1 MISSSS
7 GLMVWIFIISASI
20 FCFSNS
26 FAACKDSQTK
36 CPVATIVTS
45 FPGLSNIPFPI
56 LKPKS
61 SVVKLGTEG
70 RPNLKYTGPLC
81 SATARVAL
89 FVWLKSQVFITVIP
103 GSIFINP
110 ISSKIW

>member
-1 MISSSS
+1 MISLSS
-7 GLMVWIFIISASI
+7 GLIVWIFITSASI

-26 FAACKDSQTK
+26 FAASKDSQTK

-61 SVVKLGTEG
+61 LVVKLGPKDVRILNIQDLHIQQQLE
-70 RPNLKYTGPLC
+70 LHF
-81 SATARVAL
+81 L
-89 FVWLKSQVFITVIP
+89 FD
-103 GSIFINP
+103 
-110 ISSKIW
+110 